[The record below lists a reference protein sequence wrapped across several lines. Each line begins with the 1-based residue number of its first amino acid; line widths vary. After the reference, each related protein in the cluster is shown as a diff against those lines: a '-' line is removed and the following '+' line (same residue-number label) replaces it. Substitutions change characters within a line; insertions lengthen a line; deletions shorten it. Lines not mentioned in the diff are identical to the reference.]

1 MNLVNGSDT
10 NIQTGSRMIKKMNRN
25 ETRTN
30 AQLNL
35 KYEISF
41 NERTYT
47 RTLKI

>member
-1 MNLVNGSDT
+1 MALIPNKHGIKDD
-10 NIQTGSRMIKKMNRN
+10 KKMNRN